1 MIRDILFH
9 YAFSPFFH
17 CIFSKEIWNVSNSF
31 LNDLLSGSVTVRPL
45 TVTETA
51 EHEDECVLPSSDF
64 LFFPSMFFYFTCLT
78 LFPSSLSLMNMPF
91 FFFFSCMRLS
101 YSGVSHLKGT
111 QHRVIEGGLNIYIY
125 KCLTPVTQWSA
136 ALGAVLADTLSHY
149 PAQWRYSE
157 VLQERAVWR
166 MMDGEMK
173 YKVHERCKRNGQ
185 PLCIYCPSVRLIL
198 MILNT
203 YFTG

>member
-1 MIRDILFH
+1 MRSSVFWFPFLPLNVLLLYVSHSFSLF
-9 YAFSPFFH
+9 SL
-17 CIFSKEIWNVSNSF
+17 IN
-31 LNDLLSGSVTVRPL
+31 
-45 TVTETA
+45 
-51 EHEDECVLPSSDF
+51 EHAF
-64 LFFPSMFFYFTCLT
+64 LFFFFPLCDWV
-78 LFPSSLSLMNMPF
+78 M
-91 FFFFSCMRLS
+91 
-101 YSGVSHLKGT
+101 SGVSPLKGT
-111 QHRVIEGGLNIYIY
+111 QPRVNGGGLNIYIY